1 MGSSG
6 SSPTAREKPVKGNP
20 LATAL
25 AGKIAP
31 SVPLKASMEVCTSMT
46 RSRLARVLL
55 NTHVMTILN
64 VMVGERTEPDFL

>member
-6 SSPTAREKPVKGNP
+6 SSPTAREKPVKGNA

-31 SVPLKASMEVCTSMT
+31 SVPLKASM
-46 RSRLARVLL
+46 LARVLL
-55 NTHVMTILN
+55 YTHVMTILK
-64 VMVGERTEPDFL
+64 VMLGERTEPDFL